1 METTVSNPALPTKTL
16 ILIALVQGLGLLFL
30 HQSIEFKYWLSN
42 EPQWIFALYSV
53 VFIAPT
59 ILLLGLTNKPATVF
73 KLTASYALVVLGL
86 GYYMG
91 LQATPIEHIRYST
104 LLTQFIITLCIA
116 TFKALMYIQHFSSG
130 KPLSYSQLFL
140 LSWRNFLTLGL
151 SLLFT
156 LCTWGVLM
164 LWAGLFKAI
173 KIEFFYDLFIS
184 EWFYYPVLALANGFG
199 VIIFRHQTSVIDT
212 ITRIQQALMKFL
224 LVMLAL
230 ISIIFLMTL
239 PFTGLQPLWETG
251 GSTLILGM
259 QSVMLF
265 FINAVYQ
272 DDPKTNPYNIWVH
285 RFIYLGVALLPIYS
299 AISFYGL
306 SLRVD
311 QYGWSLSRCW
321 GFLLWSVF
329 AAFSLGYL
337 WGIVR
342 QKDNWLEQL
351 SWVNVRMGL
360 LVLGLMLVV
369 NSPILDFREIST
381 QSQLKRLDSGV
392 VTLENF
398 DYNYLHY
405 YLARPGYEALQALK
419 EKVKESHPE
428 IALRISSYHA
438 DKKNNDIG
446 IAKDVFINAID
457 GADANTPKS
466 LIDNIYKDMSKQ
478 PWRLKENQSYQLL
491 TVDLNSNGKP
501 EYILVEVR
509 QLRIELSMYS
519 DNGKGGWDKT
529 HLEGVAGSSFY
540 GADNKALLLKAL
552 KEGDYRASKRQ
563 WDNLQIGNN
572 HFLVP

>member
-16 ILIALVQGLGLLFL
+16 ILIALAQGLGLLFL
-30 HQSIEFKYWLSN
+30 HQSIELKYWLSN
-42 EPQWIFALYSV
+42 EPQWIFALYSA

-59 ILLLGLTNKPATVF
+59 ILLLGLTDKAATVF
-73 KLTASYALVVLGL
+73 KLTAGYAVIVLGL

-116 TFKALMYIQHFSSG
+116 TFKALMYIQHFSTG

-173 KIEFFYDLFIS
+173 RIEFFYDLFTNG
-184 EWFYYPVLALANGFG
+184 WFFYPVLALANGFG

-230 ISIIFLMTL
+230 ISIIFLATL

-259 QSVMLF
+259 QAVMLF

-321 GFLLWSVF
+321 GFLLWSIF
-329 AAFSLGYL
+329 AVFSLGYL

-342 QKDNWLEQL
+342 KKDNWLEQL

-369 NSPILDFREIST
+369 NSPILDFRKIST
-381 QSQLKRLDSGV
+381 QSQINRLDNGA

-405 YLARPGYEALQALK
+405 NLASPGYKALQALK

-446 IAKDVFINAID
+446 VAKDVFINAIE
-457 GADANTPKS
+457 GTDASTPKS
-466 LIDNIYKDMSKQ
+466 LTDNIYKDMSKQ
-478 PWRLKENQSYQLL
+478 PWRIKENQSYQLL
-491 TVDLNSNGKP
+491 NIDLNSNGTP

-509 QLRIELSMYS
+509 ELRIELTMYS
-519 DNGKGGWDKT
+519 DNGKGDWDKT
-529 HLEGVAGSSFY
+529 HLQGVAGSSFY
-540 GADNKALLLKAL
+540 GADNKVLLLKAL
-552 KEGDYRASKRQ
+552 KEGDYRANKRQ
-563 WDNLQIGNN
+563 WDNLQIGGNQ
-572 HFLVP
+572 FLVP

>member
-173 KIEFFYDLFIS
+173 KIEFFYDLFTS

-259 QSVMLF
+259 QAVMLF

-405 YLARPGYEALQALK
+405 YLARPGYEALQTLK

-509 QLRIELSMYS
+509 QLRIELTMYS

-552 KEGDYRASKRQ
+552 KKGDYRASKRQ

>member
-173 KIEFFYDLFIS
+173 KIEFFYDLFTS

-259 QSVMLF
+259 QAVMLF

-405 YLARPGYEALQALK
+405 YLARPGYEALQTLK

-457 GADANTPKS
+457 GTDANTPKS

-509 QLRIELSMYS
+509 QLRIELTMYS
-519 DNGKGGWDKT
+519 GNGKGGWDKT

>member
-173 KIEFFYDLFIS
+173 KIELFYDLFTS

-259 QSVMLF
+259 QAVMLF

-405 YLARPGYEALQALK
+405 YLARPGYEALQTLK

-509 QLRIELSMYS
+509 QLRIELTMYS

-552 KEGDYRASKRQ
+552 KKGDYRASKRQ